1 MADTL
6 DVITLAEAKA
16 SINIASSDTSQDVEL
31 AGYVTA
37 VSRRLDTLC
46 GPIVKRTFTGEQYMV
61 SRDLYIDVRY
71 RPIYSVAS
79 VWEYNSDGTYTALDA
94 ESASSKPVNGYLIDP
109 STRER
114 FRIYRRSSGL
124 MYPFPYYGIIEV
136 TYDAGRAAD
145 TASVDPVFKQGA
157 AIMLAQLWRREQG
170 IGTNN
175 FGLADQGGSMI
186 PTFAVPRAVIEL
198 LAEYLRPTGVA

>member
-6 DVITLAEAKA
+6 DVITLAEAKSA
-16 SINIASSDTSQDVEL
+16 INIDSADTSQDTEL
-31 AGYVTA
+31 AGYITA

-46 GPIVKRTFTGEQYMV
+46 GPIVKRTYSGEQYLV

-71 RPIYSVAS
+71 RPIYSVAA
-79 VWEYNSDGTYTALDA
+79 VYEYSADGSYTALSA
-94 ESASSKPVNGYLIDP
+94 ESTSVKPQDAYLIDP

-124 MYPFPYYGIIEV
+124 MYRFPYNGIVEL
-136 TYDAGRAAD
+136 TYDAGRATN
-145 TASVDPVFKQGA
+145 TAGVDPVFKQGA
-157 AIMLAQLWRREQG
+157 VIMLAQLWRREQG

-175 FGLADQGGSMI
+175 FGMVDQGGSVV

-198 LAEYLRPTGVA
+198 LAEYLRPMGVA